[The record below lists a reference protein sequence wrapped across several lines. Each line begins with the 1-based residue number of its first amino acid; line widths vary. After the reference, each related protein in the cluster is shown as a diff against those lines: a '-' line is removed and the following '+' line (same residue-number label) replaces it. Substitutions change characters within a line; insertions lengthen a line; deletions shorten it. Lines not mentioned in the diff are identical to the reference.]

1 MTSIKNCGLKSEE
14 AIHEAARTGASYVGF
29 VHHLASPRH
38 LDFSVMARLSA
49 LTPDSLKQVV
59 VLVDPSFDLL
69 DELLKFI
76 RPHFL
81 QVHRVND
88 PQRIAKLQEY
98 TGIPVIAA
106 ISVRDR
112 NALIAV
118 ESLENVSAHILFD
131 AYHPHQEG
139 GGGEVFD
146 WSLLRL
152 VKLAKPWFLAGGL
165 TAMNVGEALTL
176 TGAPMVDVSSGIEDS
191 PGNKSLE
198 KIAAFNAAVLQAG
211 HEKLR

>member
-1 MTSIKNCGLKSEE
+1 MTLIKNCGLKSEE
-14 AIHEAARTGASYVGF
+14 AIHEAARTGASFVGF

-38 LDFSVMARLSA
+38 LEFDVMARLASQ
-49 LTPDSLKQVV
+49 TPDTLKQVA

-69 DELLKFI
+69 DDMLQFV
-76 RPHFL
+76 RPHYL
-81 QVHRVND
+81 QVHRVDD
-88 PQRIAKLQEY
+88 PARISKLQEY
-98 TGIPVIAA
+98 TGIPIITA

-112 NALIAV
+112 NALIAAEV
-118 ESLENVSAHILFD
+118 LEDASAHVLFD

-139 GGGEVFD
+139 GVGEVFD

-152 VKLAKPWFLAGGL
+152 VKLKKPWFLAGGL
-165 TAMNVGEALTL
+165 NAGNVRTAITL
-176 TGAPMVDVSSGIEDS
+176 TAAPMVDVSSGIEDS

-198 KIAAFNAAVLQAG
+198 KIAAFNAAVLHAG